1 MKFIPLST
9 TITAHSC
16 TDSKEDKNMM
26 VEFKQAH
33 LEAEYKEAGYAHII
47 ANGYICRWP
56 SNETF
61 ATALACGEVEF
72 FIPGGT
78 WEPVPAQEFEEPM
91 HEEYLA
97 QVKFAFAPTRWANAI
112 WHTSP
117 TAKRYAKTMAEAQ
130 EAIQTLE
137 NRYPNDPQQQV
148 IESRIRIRMVT
159 DWEEVE
165 G

>member
-1 MKFIPLST
+1 
-9 TITAHSC
+9 
-16 TDSKEDKNMM
+16 MM

-56 SNETF
+56 CNEAF

-148 IESRIRIRMVT
+148 IESRIRVRLVT